1 MDTKSLKPILDTQEE
16 HTAILNRL
24 RENTSSLDKRYSAL
38 KTTLDEHSATLD
50 EHSRILNQH
59 THILDEHSRILNQHT
74 HILDEHSRILNQHTH
89 ILNEHS
95 EELASIHRSLVV
107 IEDAVTNKIPA
118 LFDAFLAN
126 QEKHEEYD
134 KQIDHL
140 ETVTQ
145 KNSIRISVLEHTS
158 QMHSKKFEKLSS

>member
-1 MDTKSLKPILDTQEE
+1 MMDTKSLKPILDTQEE

-38 KTTLDEHSATLD
+38 KTTLDEHSAT
-50 EHSRILNQH
+50 
-59 THILDEHSRILNQHT
+59 LDEHSRILNQHT

>member
-38 KTTLDEHSATLD
+38 KTTLDEHSAT
-50 EHSRILNQH
+50 
-59 THILDEHSRILNQHT
+59 LDEHSRILNQHT